1 MRNRGDMLNR
11 AEALEL
17 WHRVNLGS
25 VLSAGADLSARQ
37 MAILTTVYM
46 ETGPHTVRSLAQHL
60 DITISPVTR
69 ALDTLGRHGLVDR
82 GPDPADKRS
91 VLVHRTAQGSRF
103 LSDFAERIR
112 FEAQTLKKSLK
123 ATKPNSSSSAA
134 KVA

>member
-1 MRNRGDMLNR
+1 VHNRQSNFNR
-11 AEALEL
+11 AEALQL

-25 VLSAGADLSARQ
+25 VLSDMPELSARQ

-46 ETGPHTVRSLAQHL
+46 EAGPHTVRSLAGRL

-91 VLVHRTAQGSRF
+91 VLVRRTAQGSRF

-112 FEAQTLKKSLK
+112 LEAQSLK
-123 ATKPNSSSSAA
+123 GAKPNSI